1 METNSEIYKMDQ
13 EYYTPLLATE
23 GLIFL
28 AKEQVGKSSKD
39 DIKEAIAEYERLFTA
54 GVGSPA
60 ELLTLY
66 RYYGPKSKYAQAVK
80 EQGLLDEENEPL
92 VVGGPAS
99 VEGIDH
105 ENHLITMEALGTA
118 FTAFMNNFRTR
129 NCMVFHSDVQ
139 TGWALPAYITK
150 TGKIFKSGVDEK
162 GFFLVS
168 ELRSDTRV
176 ANRLIEEVIDGN
188 ILSYSIAGSAT
199 DVEMISKG
207 SQRFMQVN
215 ALELAEI
222 TYCEKGVNQ
231 GAHFDILK
239 SEQAATKSCSDGSCI
254 PVYKEKALEECA
266 CKQATSQDELLLNK
280 AYETNWY
287 RHTISNY
294 PEFDNTP
301 FRNFVSLKSGY
312 EPRDFNKI
320 PRPEMDRIAVDYM
333 KDAGA
338 IKPEFS
344 SAYVQKENNAYDKY
358 PEFATMIEG
367 DIFQKSD
374 LVPQFLERIRFPGDS
389 ESPVADDPFTKYLG
403 DTIANIIT
411 AHMQGGG
418 SPNPESLGPALRS
431 KQTKPVPQE
440 LADTIGPMSDFLE
453 IEKQEESKMSKKNE
467 FTEELHK
474 QWQDPKME
482 YASNWEETEEDRRT
496 KLKAF
501 QEELGFPEHVSHDPD
516 KGYPEVEEDEPLPW
530 NMTSGVID
538 KS

>member
-1 METNSEIYKMDQ
+1 MENKSEIRKIDRG
-13 EYYTPLLATE
+13 YYTPLLATE

-39 DIKEAIAEYERLFTA
+39 DIKEAIEEYERLFTA

-66 RYYGPKSKYAQAVK
+66 RYYGPKSKYAKAVK
-80 EQGLLDEENEPL
+80 EQGLLNEENEPL

-105 ENHLITMEALGTA
+105 ENHLITMEALGVA
-118 FTAFMNNFRTR
+118 FKAFMNNFRTR

-150 TGKIFKSGVDEK
+150 TGQIFKSGVDETD

-176 ANRLIEEVIDGN
+176 ATRLIEEIIDGN

-199 DVEMISKG
+199 NVETVSNG

-231 GAHFDILK
+231 GAHFNILK
-239 SEQAATKSCSDGSCI
+239 SKQAATKSCADGSCI
-254 PVYKEKALEECA
+254 AVYKEKAPEECA
-266 CKQATSQDELLLNK
+266 CNQTPSQDELLLTK

-301 FRNFVSLKSGY
+301 FRNFVTLKSGY

-320 PRPEMDRIAVDYM
+320 TRPEMDRIAVDYM
-333 KDAGA
+333 KDARA

-344 SAYVQKENNAYDKY
+344 SAYVQKENHAYDKY
-358 PEFATMIEG
+358 PEFATAIEW
-367 DIFQKSD
+367 DIFQKS
-374 LVPQFLERIRFPGDS
+374 Q
-389 ESPVADDPFTKYLG
+389 
-403 DTIANIIT
+403 
-411 AHMQGGG
+411 
-418 SPNPESLGPALRS
+418 
-431 KQTKPVPQE
+431 
-440 LADTIGPMSDFLE
+440 MSH
-453 IEKQEESKMSKKNE
+453 KQEVSKMSKKDE

-496 KLKAF
+496 KLEKLH
-501 QEELGFPEHVSHDPD
+501 EDLGVPPRVPHTWDDNEGS
-516 KGYPEVEEDEPLPW
+516 KGYPEVAEDKPLPW
-530 NMTSGVID
+530 NMTDGVVD

>member
-1 METNSEIYKMDQ
+1 METNSEICKMDKR
-13 EYYTPLLATE
+13 YYTPLSATE

-28 AKEQVGKSSKD
+28 AKEDVGKSSKD

-105 ENHLITMEALGTA
+105 ENHLITMEALSVA
-118 FTAFMNNFRTR
+118 FKAFMNNFRTR

-150 TGKIFKSGVDEK
+150 TGKIFKSGVDETD

-199 DVEMISKG
+199 NVEMVSKG

-239 SEQAATKSCSDGSCI
+239 SENVATKSCADGSCI
-254 PVYKEKALEECA
+254 PVYKEKSPEECT
-266 CKQATSQDELLLNK
+266 CNQDTSQDEILLTK
-280 AYETNWY
+280 EYETNWY
-287 RHTISNY
+287 RHTVSNY

-367 DIFQKSD
+367 DIFQKSQI
-374 LVPQFLERIRFPGDS
+374 P
-389 ESPVADDPFTKYLG
+389 
-403 DTIANIIT
+403 
-411 AHMQGGG
+411 H
-418 SPNPESLGPALRS
+418 
-431 KQTKPVPQE
+431 
-440 LADTIGPMSDFLE
+440 
-453 IEKQEESKMSKKNE
+453 KQEVSKMSKKNE

-482 YASNWEETEEDRRT
+482 YASNWEETEADRRT
-496 KLKAF
+496 KLEKF
-501 QEELGFPEHVSHDPD
+501 HEELGLPNRVPHTWDDNEGS